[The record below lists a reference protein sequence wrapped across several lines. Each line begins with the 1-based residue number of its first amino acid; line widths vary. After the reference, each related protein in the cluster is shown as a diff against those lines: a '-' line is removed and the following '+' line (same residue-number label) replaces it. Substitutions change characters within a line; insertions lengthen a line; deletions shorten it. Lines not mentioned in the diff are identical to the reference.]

1 MSGKTP
7 PSRRAVVAIP
17 LFSTDGDAPRGPV
30 KPCADMNPIGPI
42 ATTGFSRSSRSCG
55 RLSSRTLGEAAMMA
69 VVIAGLALA
78 GLGLAGVWV
87 GVRVSRILRERFDEL
102 MPQRMV
108 DYSGFVPTNP
118 LRD

>member
-1 MSGKTP
+1 
-7 PSRRAVVAIP
+7 
-17 LFSTDGDAPRGPV
+17 
-30 KPCADMNPIGPI
+30 
-42 ATTGFSRSSRSCG
+42 
-55 RLSSRTLGEAAMMA
+55 MMA